1 MHWPGSCADSC
12 APLVLT
18 PRCALEV
25 QDGTQKSQK
34 VFVIV
39 PTSVGATEA
48 EEIGAG
54 APLPSGSPLV
64 GGAPCVSGAGARQA
78 WSTCCGTSRMRL

>member
-1 MHWPGSCADSC
+1 V
-12 APLVLT
+12 LLT
-18 PRCALEV
+18 PRCALDL

-54 APLPSGSPLV
+54 APLPSGLSV
-64 GGAPCVSGAGARQA
+64 GGGAPCVTGAGARQA
-78 WSTCCGTSRMRL
+78 WNTCCGTSRMRL